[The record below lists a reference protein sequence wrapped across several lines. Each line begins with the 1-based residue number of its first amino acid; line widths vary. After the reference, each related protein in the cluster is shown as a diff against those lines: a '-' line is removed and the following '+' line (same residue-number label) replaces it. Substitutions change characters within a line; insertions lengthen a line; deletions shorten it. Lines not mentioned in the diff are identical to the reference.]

1 MAAVTDSNDV
11 SDIFWPGYVDAIAN
25 LAINLLFV
33 IAIMAI
39 VVIAATLQVQELLK
53 RKDRALASDVA
64 YVVLDQ
70 KDTQRGSG
78 ASEARSST
86 NAESSA
92 MQRFAGGNTDR
103 TSEQP
108 NSALGERKSSAGAS
122 EQRTTTEPVTSTAVA
137 PVQTRLQETLEA
149 RASAEE
155 IRKQEEIRKEQEA
168 KIRQQAEEIRKLQE
182 KVTASQTQLEQAR
195 AAASRA
201 SAATGQSPRD
211 ASGPDG
217 DDSDAGRVE
226 TVTASKPTTAPS
238 GRNVASAVQSG
249 VVVNFARD
257 VTQLA
262 DAEKKDLVTKM
273 TSFAALNTTNRWR
286 VLVVTPKGFSE
297 AARLAFYRANAV
309 RNVLLQEGVPGSLIE
324 LRVVESDQPTADS
337 ARVIVKPGA
346 ATP

>member
-92 MQRFAGGNTDR
+92 MQRFAGGNSDR

-155 IRKQEEIRKEQEA
+155 IRKEQEA

-195 AAASRA
+195 ATASRA

-337 ARVIVKPGA
+337 ARVIVKAGA